1 VEKHIGVGVEKKTTG
16 KLIGYARV
24 STEDQE
30 LRLQVDALEKA
41 GCWNIWKEK
50 RSATRGPR
58 PQLEMALKDLRPGDT
73 LMVWK
78 LDRLIRNAR
87 DAYKILDRIEEAGA
101 TVVSLTEPHLNVHTP
116 IGEFMLG
123 ITALLAQLEVRQTS
137 QRTAAGI
144 KAIQDRGLRYGAP
157 PKLSDTK
164 AAKLVALRKADPKL
178 WTHAKLSKR
187 FDVSHATVINYLN
200 RAKSRRKRK

>member
-1 VEKHIGVGVEKKTTG
+1 MEKKTTG

-24 STEDQE
+24 SSEDQE
-30 LRLQVDALEKA
+30 LRLQIDALEKA
-41 GCWNIWKEK
+41 GCYNIWQEK
-50 RSATRGPR
+50 RSATRGRR
-58 PQLEMALKDLRPGDT
+58 PELEKALIDLRPGDT
-73 LMVWK
+73 LVVWK

-101 TVVSLTEPHLNVHTP
+101 TVISLTEPHLNVHTP

-123 ITALLAQLEVRQTS
+123 MTALLAQLEVRQTG

-144 KAIQDRGLRYGAP
+144 KAIQERGLRYGAK
-157 PKLSDTK
+157 PKLSEAQ
-164 AAKLVALRKADPKL
+164 AAKLVALRKSNPKL
-178 WTHAKLSKR
+178 WTHAKLDKR
-187 FDVSHATVINYLN
+187 FSVSQPTVINYLN